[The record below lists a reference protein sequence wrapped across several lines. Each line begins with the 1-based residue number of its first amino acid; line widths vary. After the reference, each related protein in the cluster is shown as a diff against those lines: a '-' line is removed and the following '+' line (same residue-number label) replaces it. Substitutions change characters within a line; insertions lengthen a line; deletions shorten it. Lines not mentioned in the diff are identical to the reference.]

1 MAGSEHDMSSLSHLV
16 IWEYRRIVLQG
27 LWVTIQITVLTM
39 LASLVLG
46 FILMLLRTSKHRWL
60 DLLGSGLIEVWRDT
74 PILVML
80 MWTTFVLP
88 RLLNIEIAAFWTAF
102 LALLFQTSAYL
113 AETFR
118 GGLQS
123 IPSGQWMA
131 ARALG
136 MTEFLIMRRIILP
149 QLFRRTLPDVLNQVV
164 VLFKTSTLV
173 SIVAVNDLMYVASRL
188 VSTLY
193 KPMEIYTSVAV
204 VYLLCVLLLSYSV
217 RRIEAELMHR
227 EIHGKAI
234 LKGKP
239 AVEQE
244 A

>member
-1 MAGSEHDMSSLSHLV
+1 MSSWSHLV
-16 IWEYRRIVLQG
+16 IWEYRGVVLQG
-27 LWVTIQITVLTM
+27 LWVTIQITVVSM

-46 FILMLLRTSKHRWL
+46 FILMLLRTSKHKWL
-60 DLLGSGLIEVWRDT
+60 DLLASALIEVWRGT

-80 MWTTFVLP
+80 MWTTYVLP
-88 RLLNIEIAAFWTAF
+88 RLLNIEMTAFWTAF

-136 MTEFLIMRRIILP
+136 MPEFLLMRRIILP

-173 SIVAVNDLMYVASRL
+173 SIVAVRDLMYMASRL

-204 VYLLCVLLLSYSV
+204 LYLLCVLVLSYAV
-217 RRIEAELMHR
+217 RLIEAKLTRQET
-227 EIHGKAI
+227 HGKAVQI
-234 LKGKP
+234 KRSTVG
-239 AVEQE
+239 EE
-244 A
+244 G